1 LLQQTHTNYIMKPG
15 TRVQIKGL
23 VNSSQHNGKL
33 GIVTTHATTVDNRI
47 PVKLEDE
54 CGNILAVKAENVN
67 DVKVEFEY
75 TGKISVPKNVTCV
88 RFHPSVTKVEN
99 GTLFGNWAFKD
110 CKDLKKVV
118 FNEGLKKIG
127 KKAFMECNKLEK
139 ISFPS
144 TLIEISDYAFYMNDM
159 KQVVFNEGLQI
170 IEHNSFW
177 GIKAL
182 ESVTMSSTVKLIG
195 RSAFDEC
202 ENLSE
207 VVLNIPRVIK
217 YNAFRNCERLERFK
231 FIITSRLN
239 AIVQTGLTDIENK
252 MYQIHGVGRNSGSIV
267 QWSPG
272 NEVVVDSRAMRGG
285 ENWPQIRPVLDKI
298 NELVVYY
305 ELREATTLFELA
317 LWKSKI
323 DQVDKTSGVV
333 SRKAYRVEVP
343 GTVKDAILQFLGSAD
358 ADDIV
363 AFDGDSE
370 DDSSSSED
378 ESDSD
383 GSFTDR
389 MLDYIEQQAGVP
401 DPFGY

>member
-1 LLQQTHTNYIMKPG
+1 MFQQFYSNYIMKPG

-23 VNSSQHNGKL
+23 VKAPHHNGKL
-33 GIVTTHATTVDNRI
+33 GIVTTHATTVDDRI
-47 PVKLEDE
+47 PVKLEDG
-54 CGNILAVKAENVN
+54 GNILAVKAENLN

-88 RFHPSVTKVEN
+88 RFHSSVTKVEN

-127 KKAFMECNKLEK
+127 KKAFMECNKLET
-139 ISFPS
+139 ISFFPS
-144 TLIEISDYAFYMNDM
+144 TLVEISNYAFYMNNM
-159 KQVVFNEGLQI
+159 RQVVFNEGLQI

-217 YNAFRNCERLERFK
+217 YNAFRNCESLDRFK

-252 MYQIHGVGRNSGSIV
+252 IYQIHGVGRNSGSIV

-285 ENWPQIRPVLDKI
+285 ENWPQIRPILDKI

-305 ELREATTLFELA
+305 ELREATTIFALA
-317 LWKSKI
+317 LWKAKI
-323 DQVDKTSGVV
+323 DQADKISDVA

-343 GTVKDAILQFLGSAD
+343 GPIKDSILQFLGSAD
-358 ADDIV
+358 ADDNSMES
-363 AFDGDSE
+363 DSD

-401 DPFGY
+401 DPFL

>member
-1 LLQQTHTNYIMKPG
+1 MKPG
-15 TRVQIKGL
+15 TKVQIKGL
-23 VNSSQHNGKL
+23 VNSPQHNGKL
-33 GIVTTHATTVDNRI
+33 GIVTSVTTVDNRI

-54 CGNILAVKAENVN
+54 RGNILAVKAENVN

-75 TGKISVPKNVTCV
+75 TGKISVPKTVTCV

-127 KKAFMECNKLEK
+127 KKAFMECNKLET

-144 TLIEISDYAFYMNDM
+144 TLIEISDYAFYMNNM
-159 KQVVFNEGLQI
+159 RQIVFNEGLQI

-182 ESVTMSSTVKLIG
+182 ESVTMSSSVKLIG

-217 YNAFRNCERLERFK
+217 YQFK

-239 AIVQTGLTDIENK
+239 AIVQTRLTDIENK
-252 MYQIHGVGRNSGSIV
+252 IYQIHGVGRNSGSIV

-298 NELVVYY
+298 NELVAYY

-317 LWKSKI
+317 LWKSQI
-323 DQVDKTSGVV
+323 DQADKKSDA
-333 SRKAYRVEVP
+333 SRRAHRIEVP
-343 GTVKDAILQFLGSAD
+343 GPIKDSILQFLGSAD
-358 ADDIV
+358 ADDNSMES
-363 AFDGDSE
+363 DGDS
-370 DDSSSSED
+370 DDESSSED

>member
-1 LLQQTHTNYIMKPG
+1 MKPG

-23 VNSSQHNGKL
+23 VKAPHYNGKL
-33 GIVTTHATTVDNRI
+33 GIVTSATTTVDNRI
-47 PVKLEDE
+47 PVKLEDD
-54 CGNILAVKAENVN
+54 CGNILTLKAENMN

-88 RFHPSVTKVEN
+88 QFHPSVTKVEN
-99 GTLFGNWAFKD
+99 GTLFGDWAFKD
-110 CKDLKKVV
+110 CNELKKVV

-127 KKAFMECNKLEK
+127 KKAFMECNKLET

-144 TLIEISDYAFYMNDM
+144 TLIEISNYAFYMNNM
-159 KQVVFNEGLQI
+159 KQIVFNEGLQK

-177 GIKAL
+177 GMKSL
-182 ESVTMSSTVKLIG
+182 ESVTMSSSVKLIG

-217 YNAFRNCERLERFK
+217 YNAFRNCESLDRFK

-239 AIVQTGLTDIENK
+239 AIVQSGLTDVENK
-252 MYQIHGVGRNSGSIV
+252 MYQIPGVDRNSGSIV

-272 NEVVVDSRAMRGG
+272 NEIVVDSRAMRGG

-298 NELVVYY
+298 NGLVVYY
-305 ELREATTLFELA
+305 EVREATTLFELA

-323 DQVDKTSGVV
+323 DQAADKKISD
-333 SRKAYRVEVP
+333 RRAHRIEVP
-343 GTVKDAILQFLGSAD
+343 GPVKDAIIQFLGS
-358 ADDIV
+358 DDTDDCV
-363 AFDGDSE
+363 ESDGDS
-370 DDSSSSED
+370 DDDSSSSSED

-389 MLDYIEQQAGVP
+389 MLDYFEHQAGVP